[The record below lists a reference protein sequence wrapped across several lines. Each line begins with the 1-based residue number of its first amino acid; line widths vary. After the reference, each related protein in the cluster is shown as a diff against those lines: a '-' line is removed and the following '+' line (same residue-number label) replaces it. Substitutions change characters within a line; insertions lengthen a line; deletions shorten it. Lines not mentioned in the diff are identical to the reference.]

1 MSFANTLVQA
11 LIVHVESV
19 VLDITTRNALV
30 EGFVNDN
37 ELGSNEFPFC
47 QFFGI
52 TVEAIPED
60 YGQEEAIYDIN
71 CRMLRDPSAGEQM
84 HLDIDGIRESVLA
97 DYHLSGLVN
106 RVWLQAYGVDE
117 ISSRER
123 TVGAIIF
130 QAQVVR

>member
-1 MSFANTLVQA
+1 MSFANQLIER

-19 VLDITTRNALV
+19 VSDVTTRNALT

-52 TVEAIPED
+52 TVEAVPED
-60 YGQEEAIYDIN
+60 HGQEEAIYDIN
-71 CRMLRDPSAGEQM
+71 CRMLRNPSTGEQM
-84 HLDIDGIRESVLA
+84 HLDIDGIRESVLT
-97 DYHLSGLVN
+97 DYHLTGLVK

-130 QAQVVR
+130 QAQVIR